1 MESVLLEIND
11 NFTVSDDLNGPAIAV
26 ILGIELVLALS
37 ANAFVLIV
45 TLCNHKVLQQ
55 PSVIFLTNLITY
67 NLIFSSLYITPEMV
81 AAAAGEWVFGNTL
94 EQRHASCQ
102 FVGFVSAN
110 ILYLT
115 LFFLSVLSVDRFLFI
130 VKPVVYKRV
139 MKTWLA
145 WMICACGWVFSAIL
159 STTPF
164 YGLGQYGFHMHAIN
178 CGTVWPD
185 NTDFVVFCAAI
196 LLVFIAIITVT
207 TIWTYCFTRKYLSRM
222 ESLAASVG
230 NDHQTHFYSIQHRK
244 VIGVFTVILFVTG
257 IAYIPG
263 ILTALI
269 GAIIGQDNIPGPIHI
284 TINLIF
290 YTNYIINPIVQSY
303 FRREIKEF
311 IVQHCC
317 LCRHANSTDDNA
329 NGTRVVKRC
338 GTSQEI
344 V

>member
-1 MESVLLEIND
+1 MSLLEIND

-37 ANAFVLIV
+37 ANAFVLIL

-55 PSVIFLTNLITY
+55 PSVIFLTNLIIY
-67 NLIFSSLYITPEMV
+67 NLIFSSLYMTPEMV
-81 AAAAGEWVFGNTL
+81 AAAAGEWVFGNTV
-94 EQRHASCQ
+94 EQKHASCQ

-115 LFFLSVLSVDRFLFI
+115 LFSLGVLSVDRFLFI
-130 VKPVVYKRV
+130 VKPMMYKRI

-145 WMICACGWVFSAIL
+145 WLICACCWVFSIIL

-164 YGLGQYGFHMHAIN
+164 YGLGQYGFHMYAVN
-178 CGTVWPD
+178 CVTVWPGH
-185 NTDFVVFCAAI
+185 TDFVLFCAVI
-196 LLVFIAIITVT
+196 LLAFIVLITVT

-222 ESLAASVG
+222 EALAASVG
-230 NDHQTHFYSIQHRK
+230 NDHQTHYYSIQHRK
-244 VIGVFTVILFVTG
+244 AIGVFTVILFVTG
-257 IAYIPG
+257 IAYLPG
-263 ILTALI
+263 ILAALV
-269 GAIIGQDNIPGPIHI
+269 GAVIGQGNIPGPIHI
-284 TINLIF
+284 SIHIIF
-290 YTNYIINPIVQSY
+290 YINYIINPIVQSY

-317 LCRHANSTDDNA
+317 LCRTNSDGKSS
-329 NGTRVVKRC
+329 GTATKG
-338 GTSQEI
+338 GTTSSAEI